1 MSDNINKKI
10 DAPAY
15 SKEHI
20 YDLAVNSIS
29 ISLCI
34 ICIMFAVLSGLD
46 LFPYGEPIDFALLAI
61 LAVTGPI
68 GFYGSFKAKRIEKIE
83 ERLPDF
89 LRDVAESGRFGMTL
103 AKAISRAALG
113 KYGALTSEIQ
123 KMAAQIDWGVSATK
137 ALRLFAARVN
147 TPLINRCVSIIV
159 KASEAGGDVA
169 DVLTAVSNDAKESQM
184 LLKERRIQMSIY
196 VAIVY
201 VAFFVFMATILIMN
215 FVFLPE
221 MLRAGAPQASG
232 GAVSSTMIQT
242 SSIRGIQDIYLY
254 ALVIHAIGDG
264 ILAGVIDTGKI
275 SNGLRHSFIMVFVA
289 YILFRVIL

>member
-1 MSDNINKKI
+1 V
-10 DAPAY
+10 
-15 SKEHI
+15 
-20 YDLAVNSIS
+20 YDIIIISIS
-29 ISLCI
+29 IALCVV
-34 ICIMFAVLSGLD
+34 CVTFAILSGLH

-61 LAVTGPI
+61 LAVAGPI
-68 GFYGSFKAKRIEKIE
+68 GFYGNFKARRIEKIE

-103 AKAISRAALG
+103 AKAISKAALG
-113 KYGALTSEIQ
+113 KYGALTPEIQ
-123 KMAAQIDWGVSATK
+123 KMAAQINWGVPATK
-137 ALRLFAARVN
+137 ALRLFGARVN

-169 DVLTAVSNDAKESQM
+169 DVLTAVSNDARESQI

-232 GAVSSTMIQT
+232 GTVSAAMIQT
-242 SSIRGIQDIYLY
+242 ASIRSIQDVYLY

-275 SNGLRHSFIMVFVA
+275 SNGLRHSFIMVFIA
-289 YILFRVIL
+289 YMLFRVIL

>member
-1 MSDNINKKI
+1 MSQTINKKS
-10 DAPAY
+10 DVDVY
-15 SKEHI
+15 SKERI
-20 YDLAVNSIS
+20 YELTVISTSIA
-29 ISLCI
+29 LCI
-34 ICIMFAVLSGLD
+34 ICVMFTVLSELH
-46 LFPYGEPIDFALLAI
+46 LFPYGEPIDFVLLAI
-61 LAVTGPI
+61 LSVSGPI
-68 GFYGSFKAKRIEKIE
+68 GFYGNFKVRRIETIE

-113 KYGALTSEIQ
+113 NYGALTPEIQ
-123 KMAAQIDWGVSATK
+123 KMAAQIEWGVPATK

-147 TPLINRCVSIIV
+147 TPLVNRCVSIIV

-169 DVLTAVSNDAKESQM
+169 DVLTAVSNDAKESRM
-184 LLKERRIQMSIY
+184 LLKERRVQMSIY

-215 FVFLPE
+215 YVFLPE

-232 GAVSSTMIQT
+232 ATAGSTMIQI
-242 SSIRGIQDIYLY
+242 SSIKTIQDIYIY
-254 ALVIHAIGDG
+254 ALIIHAAGDG

-275 SNGLRHSFIMVFVA
+275 SNGLRHSFIMVLVA
-289 YILFRVIL
+289 YMLFRVIL